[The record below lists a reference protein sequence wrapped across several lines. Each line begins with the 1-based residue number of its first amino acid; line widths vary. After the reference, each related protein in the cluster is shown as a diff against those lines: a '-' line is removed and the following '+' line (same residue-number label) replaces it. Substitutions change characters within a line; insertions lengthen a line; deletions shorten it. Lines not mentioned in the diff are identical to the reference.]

1 MYPSVDQR
9 PDGERDLTKEAIARR
24 LRALRSELPP
34 PFDWS
39 ELQRRSRARARAKG
53 GSRTLAIAA
62 VLALVCVV
70 AIRLNRG
77 EPRPERTAAPRAES
91 AKRLRPSAPSVAAPA
106 PELLQAQAPHAQAP
120 HAQAPGS
127 LHTQAPAEL
136 LARADTA
143 ERWLASEPESG
154 PIVQVSTHL
163 AVTHLEDR
171 IASMDDLL
179 NLERLEHA
187 RPSRLRTLQLERAQL
202 VDSLAQ
208 VRYAE
213 ILASETP

>member
-9 PDGERDLTKEAIARR
+9 PDGERDLTKEAIAQR

-34 PFDWS
+34 PFDWG
-39 ELQRRSRARARAKG
+39 ELQRRSRARARAKSG
-53 GSRTLAIAA
+53 ARTLAIAA
-62 VLALVCVV
+62 VLALVCVI
-70 AIRLNRG
+70 AIRLNRSG
-77 EPRPERTAAPRAES
+77 PHPERTTAPRAES
-91 AKRLRPSAPSVAAPA
+91 ATRVRPSAPSVTAPA
-106 PELLQAQAPHAQAP
+106 PELLHAQAP
-120 HAQAPGS
+120 DS